1 MEVIRAGLIIN
12 NGPENIAKSE
22 QDFQNVIKG
31 ARAAQNLGWAKMDGP
46 LAYNSF
52 VIEEPSR
59 MKLNEPTTE
68 FRSMT
73 RSKGLTGESDYEV
86 DFRIKALS

>member
-1 MEVIRAGLIIN
+1 MEVLRAGLIMN
-12 NGPENIAKSE
+12 NDPENIAKSE

-52 VIEEPSR
+52 LIEDPSR
-59 MKLNEPTTE
+59 MRFNEPATE

-73 RSKGLTGESDYEV
+73 RSKGLTGQADYEV
-86 DFRIKALS
+86 DFRIKSLS